1 MKHKVLIFISA
12 LVVVAVAGTSF
23 VLTRPQTIALELK
36 PKIGNCYLLSE
47 KEFEAPSPLTNPL
60 LCAELHNAETYW
72 VAKWPL
78 ELAPS
83 RYSDD
88 LINDVA
94 VTEPVASPKQLT
106 SVLDKTNPKPAAG

>member
-12 LVVVAVAGTSF
+12 LVAVAMGATAF

-47 KEFEAPSPLTNPL
+47 KEFEAPSPLTNPIP
-60 LCAELHNAETYW
+60 CAQMHNAETYW

-78 ELAPS
+78 KLAPT
-83 RYSDD
+83 R
-88 LINDVA
+88 
-94 VTEPVASPKQLT
+94 
-106 SVLDKTNPKPAAG
+106 